1 MIFSSIHEMFNMI
14 DVNTNDEKIEHGKR
28 NCKLFLL
35 GTFLWIVIFI
45 LAWNFKL
52 GVFGPR
58 KIWTDSIIYME
69 FGFYYLLIFS
79 LWLIF
84 TDLILGEIFFWEVN
98 EDLGEEVFDY
108 DQKNTSIKRKTF
120 YQKMHKIIHYRFYLP
135 NHQFNLLNHLF
146 KLHRYRKYR
155 KELNICF
162 YQMKIHRSSRKSRKR
177 SKKSCSRKRSKRS
190 RSRRS
195 KRRSNH
201 FGYSH
206 DQGPQLYNAHMQD
219 GILLADNSFSDAG
232 NPLVRALISGSG

>member
-155 KELNICF
+155 KELNENSQKF
-162 YQMKIHRSSRKSRKR
+162 KKIKKKIKKIMFKKKIKKIKIKKIKKTFKS
-177 SKKSCSRKRSKRS
+177 
-190 RSRRS
+190 
-195 KRRSNH
+195 
-201 FGYSH
+201 FW
-206 DQGPQLYNAHMQD
+206 
-219 GILLADNSFSDAG
+219 IFS
-232 NPLVRALISGSG
+232 